1 MFDTI
6 VNPSSGVPR
15 QRWTTTALS
24 AGAHLAIIIALALST
39 IYATEVLPIPRD
51 VITFVS
57 VAPPPPPPPPP
68 PPAVAEPPA
77 TPKPAV
83 VKRAVASRAAPVIA
97 KAAIAAPVEAPNSIA
112 PETGLEGGEFE
123 PVSVEAGFEHGITG
137 GIAGGIVGGFET
149 APPPRPPAPAAEPL
163 RVGGAISAPRLA
175 YRVEPEYPEIAA
187 RAQIEGIV
195 ILEAR
200 VDETGAVRDARVLRS
215 HGLLDEAAV
224 RAVEQ
229 WRYEPLVFNGQP
241 TPFVLTVTV
250 SFSLGR

>member
-24 AGAHLAIIIALALST
+24 AAGHLAIMIALVLST
-39 IYATEVLPIPRD
+39 IYAADVLPIPRD

-68 PPAVAEPPA
+68 AVTQPDVPS
-77 TPKPAV
+77 KPVVARKAAV
-83 VKRAVASRAAPVIA
+83 SRPAPVA
-97 KAAIAAPVEAPNSIA
+97 TAPVAAPVEAPNTIA

-123 PVSVEAGFEHGITG
+123 PVGIEAGFEYGVPG

-149 APPPRPPAPAAEPL
+149 AVPPPPPAPVEPV
-163 RVGGAISAPRLA
+163 RVGGAIAAPRLA
-175 YRVEPEYPEIAA
+175 YRVEPTYPEIAA
-187 RAQIEGIV
+187 RAQIEGVV
-195 ILEAR
+195 ILEAN
-200 VDETGAVRDARVLRS
+200 VDETGTVRDTRVLRS
-215 HGLLDEAAV
+215 HGLLDAAAV
-224 RAVEQ
+224 QAVEQ
-229 WRYEPLVFNGQP
+229 WRYEPLLFNGKP

-250 SFSLGR
+250 SFGLGR